1 MKVLKI
7 CGFGLLLSLLTT
19 TVTAKE
25 NPKSNHQTTKNN
37 QQLVVKKVDTVKANL
52 NAVNINTATAAELKD
67 KLSGIGDKKAQA
79 IVEYRQKHGKFL
91 TVEQITEVSGIG
103 KATLEKNRDRI
114 LVN

>member
-1 MKVLKI
+1 MKVLKV
-7 CGFGLLLSLLTT
+7 CGFGLLLGLLTT

-25 NPKSNHQTTKNN
+25 NSNTNHQPTKNN
-37 QQLVVKKVDTVKANL
+37 QQLAVKKVTTVKTNL

-67 KLSGIGDKKAQA
+67 KLSGIGIKKAQA
-79 IVEYRQKHGKFL
+79 IVEYRQKNGKFL

-103 KATLEKNRDRI
+103 KATLEKNRERI